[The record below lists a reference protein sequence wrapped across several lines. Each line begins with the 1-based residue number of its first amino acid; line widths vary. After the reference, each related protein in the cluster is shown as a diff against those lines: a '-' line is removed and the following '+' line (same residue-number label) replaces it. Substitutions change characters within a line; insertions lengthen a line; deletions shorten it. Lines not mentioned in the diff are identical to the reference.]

1 MKKNRKTMLFL
12 PGNNPALFKDVIS
25 YKVDSVIFDLEDA
38 IAVEEKDA
46 ARELTGNMISF
57 LDYYRF
63 NIETM
68 VRINAFDTPFYQK
81 DLEAMVTN
89 EKLDAIR
96 LPKVESKLE
105 VLRVIQDIESI
116 EAKYNKSSKIVIFCA
131 IESAKGVLN
140 ALEIALSSSR
150 VVGIAL
156 GGVDYMLNLQATKT
170 INRHELFFA
179 RQMILHAARAADI
192 DAIDCIYDN
201 VSDLEG
207 LEKEAILVKEM
218 GFNGKSAIH
227 PDQLP
232 ILNRVFQ
239 PSDQEIQEAL
249 KILTLYKK
257 YRLQN
262 QGVFAIDGKM
272 IDKPVIKYSEN
283 ILQKANI
290 SNPNIEDE

>member
-1 MKKNRKTMLFL
+1 MKKNRKTMLFV

-25 YKVDSVIFDLEDA
+25 YQVDSVIFDLEDA

-46 ARELTGNMISF
+46 ARELTRNMISF
-57 LDYYRF
+57 LDYHRF

-68 VRINAFDTPFYQK
+68 VRINSFDTPFYQK

-89 EKLDAIR
+89 AKLDAIR

-105 VLRVIQDIESI
+105 VLRVIKDIENI

-140 ALEIALSSSR
+140 ALEIASSSSR

-179 RQMILHAARAADI
+179 RQMILHAARAVDI

-232 ILNRVFQ
+232 ILNRIFQ
-239 PSDQEIQEAL
+239 PSDKEIQEAL

-262 QGVFAIDGKM
+262 QGVFSIDGKM
-272 IDKPVIKYSEN
+272 IDKPVIKYAEN
-283 ILQKANI
+283 VLQKANI
-290 SNPNIEDE
+290 SNPSIED

>member
-1 MKKNRKTMLFL
+1 
-12 PGNNPALFKDVIS
+12 
-25 YKVDSVIFDLEDA
+25 
-38 IAVEEKDA
+38 
-46 ARELTGNMISF
+46 
-57 LDYYRF
+57 
-63 NIETM
+63 
-68 VRINAFDTPFYQK
+68 
-81 DLEAMVTN
+81 
-89 EKLDAIR
+89 
-96 LPKVESKLE
+96 
-105 VLRVIQDIESI
+105 
-116 EAKYNKSSKIVIFCA
+116 SKIVIFCA

-262 QGVFAIDGKM
+262 QGVFA
-272 IDKPVIKYSEN
+272 
-283 ILQKANI
+283 
-290 SNPNIEDE
+290 

>member
-1 MKKNRKTMLFL
+1 MNLSVS
-12 PGNNPALFKDVIS
+12 GNNPALFKDVIS
-25 YKVDSVIFDLEDA
+25 YQVDSVIFDLEDA

-46 ARELTGNMISF
+46 ARELTRNMISF

-81 DLEAMVTN
+81 DLEVMVTN

-232 ILNRVFQ
+232 ILNRVFR

-257 YRLQN
+257 NRLQN

>member
-1 MKKNRKTMLFL
+1 MNLSVS
-12 PGNNPALFKDVIS
+12 GNNPALFKDVIS
-25 YKVDSVIFDLEDA
+25 YQVDSVIFDLEDA

-46 ARELTGNMISF
+46 ARELTRNMISF
-57 LDYYRF
+57 LDYHRF

-68 VRINAFDTPFYQK
+68 VRINAFDTSFYQK

-179 RQMILHAARAADI
+179 RQMILHAARTAEI

-207 LEKEAILVKEM
+207 LEKEATLAKEM

-232 ILNRVFQ
+232 ILNRVFK

-283 ILQKANI
+283 ILQKANVP
-290 SNPNIEDE
+290 NPNIED

>member
-1 MKKNRKTMLFL
+1 MKKNRKTMLFI

-25 YKVDSVIFDLEDA
+25 YQVDSVIFDLEDA
-38 IAVEEKDA
+38 IAIEEKDA
-46 ARELTGNMISF
+46 ARELTRNMISF
-57 LDYYRF
+57 LDYHRF

-68 VRINAFDTPFYQK
+68 VRINAFDTPFYQR

-105 VLRVIQDIESI
+105 VLRVIKDIENI
-116 EAKYNKSSKIVIFCA
+116 EAKYNKPSKIVIFCA

-140 ALEIALSSSR
+140 ALEIASSSSR

-179 RQMILHAARAADI
+179 RQMILHAARSVDI

-227 PDQLP
+227 PDRLP
-232 ILNRVFQ
+232 ILNRIFQ
-239 PSDQEIQEAL
+239 PSDKEIQEAL

-257 YRLQN
+257 YRSQN

-272 IDKPVIKYSEN
+272 IDKPVIKYAEN

-290 SNPNIEDE
+290 ANPSIED

>member
-1 MKKNRKTMLFL
+1 MKKNRKTMLFV

-25 YKVDSVIFDLEDA
+25 YQVDSVIFDLEDA

-46 ARELTGNMISF
+46 ARELTRNMISF
-57 LDYYRF
+57 LDYHRF

-105 VLRVIQDIESI
+105 VLRVIKDIENI
-116 EAKYNKSSKIVIFCA
+116 ESKYNKSSKIVIFCA

-140 ALEIALSSSR
+140 ALEIASSSSR

-179 RQMILHAARAADI
+179 RQMILHAARAVDI
-192 DAIDCIYDN
+192 DAIDW
-201 VSDLEG
+201 G
-207 LEKEAILVKEM
+207 AKEA
-218 GFNGKSAIH
+218 
-227 PDQLP
+227 
-232 ILNRVFQ
+232 
-239 PSDQEIQEAL
+239 
-249 KILTLYKK
+249 
-257 YRLQN
+257 
-262 QGVFAIDGKM
+262 
-272 IDKPVIKYSEN
+272 
-283 ILQKANI
+283 
-290 SNPNIEDE
+290 